1 MEDNQKPVRD
11 LGIGGDAPEELSRK
25 TDGRLPSMGDGGRA
39 VSVLHRR
46 AGMDIDS
53 PRIRR
58 WLWYGATPLKT
69 H

>member
-1 MEDNQKPVRD
+1 
-11 LGIGGDAPEELSRK
+11 
-25 TDGRLPSMGDGGRA
+25 

-53 PRIRR
+53 PWIRR